1 MKKLKVILENWIYN
15 GKIEKGCS
23 PADMNLLVEL
33 YTEKKLGGN
42 PQFIQMNCKRVLE
55 KCGLTVVPRGIGF
68 IWL

>member
-23 PADMNLLVEL
+23 PADMNLLLEL
-33 YTEKKLGGN
+33 YTEKMKGGK

-55 KCGLTVVPRGIGF
+55 KCGFIISPYGIGF